1 MPPLQQRYFDMLME
15 HVRTDHY
22 PSHQLLSRI
31 EACLWS
37 PEQYEQYVAML
48 LEKIERDHYPSHQ
61 LLDRLERM
69 LTLAATVA

>member
-1 MPPLQQRYFDMLME
+1 MPLQQDYFDMLMA
-15 HVRTDHY
+15 HVRADRY

-31 EACLWS
+31 EACLWTS
-37 PEQYEQYVAML
+37 DQIEQYVAML
-48 LEKIERDHYPSHQ
+48 IEKIQRDHYPSHQ